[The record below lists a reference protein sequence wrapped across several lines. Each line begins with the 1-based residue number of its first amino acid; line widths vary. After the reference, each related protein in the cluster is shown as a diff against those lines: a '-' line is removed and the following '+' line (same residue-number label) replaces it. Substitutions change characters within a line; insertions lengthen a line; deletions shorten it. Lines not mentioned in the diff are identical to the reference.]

1 MSKHFLGVLFAIAL
15 GITGYVI
22 LKSPTADKREGNS
35 FDTEQVDAKSN
46 HTPAHDGSGGRDAI
60 TTGTWLAA
68 TETSSA
74 ASYSPIDFLSPPKS
88 QLVDRAISYDV
99 SELRELALAGAPD
112 AAYDLYRI
120 FRSCSV
126 GTVAEYCTT
135 DTVDVSEGI
144 SMLRRSAELEYWPAR
159 VEFLRALY
167 VHQGPPSQDDIE
179 LGLEFL
185 KLAVDDG
192 AADAMYRIADFS
204 INLFDFTMTYESDD
218 MPGDLS
224 RTEAYGHL
232 LAAGS
237 VYEELG
243 IRPNVV
249 AFVNS
254 MNTQLGP
261 REVNEALEEAKY
273 LLGRS
278 GCCKVWKPGI

>member
-1 MSKHFLGVLFAIAL
+1 MSKHYFAVLIVIAL

-22 LKSPTADKREGNS
+22 LKSPTADNREGNS

-46 HTPAHDGSGGRDAI
+46 QTPAHDGSGSRDASTI
-60 TTGTWLAA
+60 GTSLAA
-68 TETSSA
+68 GEISSSA
-74 ASYSPIDFLSPPKS
+74 SYTPIDSLSPGNS
-88 QLVDRAISYDV
+88 QLVDRAISNDV

-120 FRSCSV
+120 FASCSV
-126 GTVAEYCTT
+126 GTKAEYCTT

-179 LGLEFL
+179 LGMEFL

-204 INLFDFTMTYESDD
+204 INLFDFTMTYESDNL
-218 MPGDLS
+218 PGDLS

-237 VYEELG
+237 VYEDLG

-249 AFVNS
+249 AYINR

-261 REVNEALEEAKY
+261 REVAEALEDAKY
-273 LLGRS
+273 LLGRP
-278 GCCKVWKPGI
+278 GCCKVWKP